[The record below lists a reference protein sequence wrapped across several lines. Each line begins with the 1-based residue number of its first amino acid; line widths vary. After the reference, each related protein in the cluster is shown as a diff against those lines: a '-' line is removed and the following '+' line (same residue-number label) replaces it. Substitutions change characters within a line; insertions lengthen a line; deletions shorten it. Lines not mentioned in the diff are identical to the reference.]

1 KRRYNM
7 KKLYPFFIVLLLLTT
22 ILTAKSV
29 SDVPGMILG
38 SGFETITPNMAIG
51 DPVEV
56 GDKYLIPVFEVNT
69 FFLGAGGGEPLI
81 AAGTSGSVNLIPYS
95 IIIVS
100 GDDIEI
106 RSLSNKEP
114 LLKQIVDVLPQILQM
129 VMQYFSV
136 APGSV
141 QSGVIEKEIKPTPMK
156 EEQAVTEKKEP
167 LNEQQIIQKSTESLS
182 RMLMNDPAMETI
194 EGSRSEIQGLLQKQP
209 ENSRLLGLYAYTTLR
224 MIDTVSP
231 LEQMKMA
238 MEAQKTINKGLT
250 LDPND
255 YFLNLSNG
263 WLNLYSPMGNMEAS
277 VNGFKQAIEASP
289 DQLEPYFGIVEAYLK
304 TGNREKA
311 EEYAQKGKQMSPEA
325 TEEFNQLLN
334 K

>member
-1 KRRYNM
+1 M
-7 KKLYPFFIVLLLLTT
+7 KKFCLFFVVLFLLTT
-22 ILTAKSV
+22 ILAAQSV

-38 SGFETITPNMAIG
+38 SGFETITPNMAMG
-51 DPVEV
+51 DPIEV

-69 FFLGAGGGEPLI
+69 FFIGGGGGDPLI

-100 GDDIEI
+100 GNDIQI

-114 LLKQIVDVLPQILQM
+114 VLKQIVDVLPQILQM

-136 APGSV
+136 ASGSV
-141 QSGVIEKEIKPTPMK
+141 QSGVIEKETEPIPMK
-156 EEQAVTEKKEP
+156 EQQVIIEKKEP
-167 LNEQQIIQKSTESLS
+167 LDEQQIIQKSTESLS

-194 EGSRSEIQGLLQKQP
+194 KGSRPEIQGLLQKQP
-209 ENSRLLGLYAYTTLR
+209 ENPRLLGLYAYTTLR

-250 LDPND
+250 LDPDD

-277 VNGFKQAIEASP
+277 IRGFKQAMESSP

-304 TGNREKA
+304 TGNSEKA
-311 EEYAQKGKQMSPEA
+311 EEFAQKGKQMSPDA
-325 TEEFNQLLN
+325 TEEFNQLLDQ
-334 K
+334 

>member
-1 KRRYNM
+1 M
-7 KKLYPFFIVLLLLTT
+7 KKCCLIIAVLFLLTSV
-22 ILTAKSV
+22 LYAQGV

-38 SGFETITPNMAIG
+38 SGFESIAPNMAIG
-51 DPVEV
+51 DPVEL

-69 FFLGAGGGEPLI
+69 FFIGGGGGDPLM

-114 LLKQIVDVLPQILQM
+114 VLKQIVNVLPQILQM
-129 VMQYFSV
+129 VMQYFSL

-141 QSGVIEKEIKPTPMK
+141 QSGVTEKEMKPAPMK
-156 EEQAVTEKKEP
+156 EQQVVIEKKES
-167 LNEQQIIQKSTESLS
+167 LDEQQIIQRSAESLS
-182 RMLMNDPAMETI
+182 RMLMDDPTLETI
-194 EGSRSEIQGLLQKQP
+194 KGSRPEIQGLLQKQP
-209 ENSRLLGLYAYTTLR
+209 ENPRLLGLYAYTTLR
-224 MIDTVSP
+224 LIDTVSP

-238 MEAQKTINKGLT
+238 MEAQTSINKGLT

-255 YFLNLSNG
+255 YFLNLSKG
-263 WLNLYSPMGNMEAS
+263 WLNLYSPMGNMKAS
-277 VNGFKQAIEASP
+277 INGFKQAMEASP

-304 TGNREKA
+304 NENREKA
-311 EEYAQKGKQMSPEA
+311 EEYAQKGKQMNPEA
-325 TEEFNQLLN
+325 TAEFDQLLS